1 MQSHSFNN
9 FAQDYHLKRRKSW
22 RPLIF
27 FLNHLKKKGYTF
39 RGISLDLGCGN
50 GRNFKLMN
58 TPPNKLIGLDIS
70 LEIIK
75 IAKMNLKDINQFSKY
90 ESKFI
95 QLILGDITSSPFR
108 ENSLH
113 NIYSIASFH
122 HLKKYNTRKNT
133 ILQIY
138 TQLKKK
144 GYLILTVW
152 RKWQEE
158 FRNYFFYDWFKRKLS
173 VNYRKNQKTIG
184 LEEFGDKY
192 IPWTLSKEQQTF
204 NRFYHFFSKHE
215 LRKLLKMLDI
225 IEFKI
230 TGGPTE
236 KDNFF
241 VLARKSA
248 HS

>member
-1 MQSHSFNN
+1 MVNSSFNN
-9 FAQDYHLKRRKSW
+9 IAQDYHLKRKKPW

-27 FLNHLKKKGYTF
+27 FLDHLKKKGYIF

-58 TPPNKLIGLDIS
+58 IPPNKLIGLDIS

-75 IAKMNLKDINQFSKY
+75 IAKINLKDINQFSQY
-90 ESKFI
+90 ESNFI
-95 QLILGDITSSPFR
+95 QLILGDIASPPFR

-122 HLKKYNTRKNT
+122 HLKKFNTRKNT
-133 ILQIY
+133 ILQIF
-138 TQLKKK
+138 TQLKNK

-152 RKWQEE
+152 RKWQIR

-173 VNYRKNQKTIG
+173 VNYKKNQRNIG

-204 NRFYHFFSKHE
+204 KRFYHFFSKHE
-215 LRKLLKMLDI
+215 IRKLLKKLDI

-241 VLARKSA
+241 VLARKST